1 MALPIV
7 VLPMNGNN
15 VGYGG
20 SEKVGMKVWRKI
32 IEIDW
37 GKREVVVGVG
47 VGVGVGKN
55 GKKKVKRK
63 MGKEKRKNEKKIG
76 EMGVVMGMKERR
88 WERKSK
94 KKEEEN
100 GL

>member
-1 MALPIV
+1 MEGV
-7 VLPMNGNN
+7 
-15 VGYGG
+15 
-20 SEKVGMKVWRKI
+20 KRVGMKVWKEI

-37 GKREVVVGVG
+37 GKREVV
-47 VGVGVGKN
+47 VGVGKN

-94 KKEEEN
+94 RKKRGKWVVNEE
-100 GL
+100 

>member
-1 MALPIV
+1 MEGV
-7 VLPMNGNN
+7 
-15 VGYGG
+15 
-20 SEKVGMKVWRKI
+20 KRVGMKVWREI

-55 GKKKVKRK
+55 GKKKVKMK
-63 MGKEKRKNEKKIG
+63 MGKERRKNGKKIG
-76 EMGVVMGMKERR
+76 ESGVVMGMRERK
-88 WERKSK
+88 ERKSK
-94 KKEEEN
+94 RKKEES

>member
-1 MALPIV
+1 MEGV
-7 VLPMNGNN
+7 
-15 VGYGG
+15 
-20 SEKVGMKVWRKI
+20 KRVGMKVWKEI

-37 GKREVVVGVG
+37 GKREVV
-47 VGVGVGKN
+47 VGVGKN

>member
-1 MALPIV
+1 ME
-7 VLPMNGNN
+7 
-15 VGYGG
+15 GG
-20 SEKVGMKVWRKI
+20 KRVGMKEWKEI

-37 GKREVVVGVG
+37 GKREVV
-47 VGVGVGKN
+47 VGVGKN